1 MKVEPEEPTVAAA
14 VAYFVDMAKGKTAPS
29 KHNGRTGLGAVQQPA
44 TYHVIPNIK
53 LVTPTAQ
60 AVARAKDR
68 LVEQEV
74 IRGWP
79 ASRKR
84 NAHRGLLSAGQKK
97 KKKQNYIDDYQTPG
111 LD

>member
-29 KHNGRTGLGAVQQPA
+29 KHNGRNGLGAVRQPS
-44 TYHVIPNIK
+44 TYHVITDIK
-53 LVTPTAQ
+53 QVTPTAQ
-60 AVARAKDR
+60 VVAQAKDR
-68 LVEQEV
+68 LDRAKV
-74 IRGWP
+74 IRGWS

-84 NAHRGLLSAGQKK
+84 NARGESPSAGQKSK
-97 KKKQNYIDDYQTPG
+97 KKKSDSYQTPA